1 MSSPSSASSARK
13 VILVTGSTG
22 RVGKE
27 VLALLSKHFS
37 KREDGEENVEIR
49 AATRDKSAYAMK
61 LGADETVEFDLTD
74 KKTWRKAMEDVTHLF
89 SSTQDKYIAEHMQ
102 FAKFCQETE
111 KIRKNLKHIVRI
123 SCFGADTNTNKYDK
137 NTHVSIDKNAQ
148 IPLMLQHY
156 WWSEK
161 CFIDA
166 GFKNILT
173 SIQGIFT

>member
-1 MSSPSSASSARK
+1 
-13 VILVTGSTG
+13 
-22 RVGKE
+22 
-27 VLALLSKHFS
+27 
-37 KREDGEENVEIR
+37 
-49 AATRDKSAYAMK
+49 MK

-137 NTHVSIDKNAQ
+137 NTHVSRDKNAQ

-166 GFKNILT
+166 GFENILT
-173 SIQGIFT
+173 SIRGNFLHEPFIEKRA